1 LKINL
6 IFFSFKGFVL
16 LIDSMHAISLHNK
29 DDSDDSNIVKV
40 FDNDQDEISSP
51 FKKQASEFNNV
62 SPDEY
67 YSLMFGKRRLAS
79 RTVRFPSESVLLGK
93 RRLPV
98 EAVLLGRR
106 YLPKEAILLRKRR

>member
-16 LIDSMHAISLHNK
+16 LIDSMHAISVHNK

-40 FDNDQDEISSP
+40 FDSDQDEISSP

-79 RTVRFPSESVLLGK
+79 RAVRFPSESVLLGK